1 MNVKTDNFANH
12 PKELL
17 NDRKRSFTCNQ
28 CNYTGDRPGNLKKKK
43 HVLVHNGS
51 CTCCDNSSSASS
63 SLKSHTMIHSRKPFS
78 SKQCNYSFTRSSHFK
93 THMLIHSG
101 EKLYSCSHCYAMHC
115 SPPAQQLVIPKI
127 TSVPIQEKN
136 RFIVI
141 NATIQAPW
149 HIWNDTNSSTPE
161 KSSSA
166 AHNVAS
172 HVQEMLISKITSR
185 FTQEKSR
192 SNAIYATIQA
202 LELLMWKNTSALTLE
217 RSPSN
222 AISAIILA
230 LKLVLWIYT
239 CANTLEKSRSSV
251 VNVISLVKASA
262 IFGSTWWKLHTL
274 HLQKYNKANRVKAP
288 PRGFEAYKKYSSVF
302 CSFQDRQPKS
312 NFYWN
317 WVRVSTK
324 KYF

>member
-1 MNVKTDNFANH
+1 MVIAHVVITLPQHPLPSRWFIPSVPNNVIIPSHD
-12 PKELL
+12 LL
-17 NDRKRSFTCNQ
+17 ISRHTCWFIQ
-28 CNYTGDRPGNLKKKK
+28 EKSYTAARI
-43 HVLVHNGS
+43 V
-51 CTCCDNSSSASS
+51 AS
-63 SLKSHTMIHSRKPFS
+63 
-78 SKQCNYSFTRSSHFK
+78 
-93 THMLIHSG
+93 
-101 EKLYSCSHCYAMHC
+101 
-115 SPPAQQLVIPKI
+115 PAQQLVISKI

-172 HVQEMLISKITSR
+172 HVQEMVISKITSGS
-185 FTQEKSR
+185 TQEKSR

-217 RSPSN
+217 RSPEN

-239 CANTLEKSRSSV
+239 CANTLEKSCSTV
-251 VNVISLVKASA
+251 VSVISLAKASA
-262 IFGSTWWKLHTL
+262 IFGSMWWKKH
-274 HLQKYNKANRVKAP
+274 AAP
-288 PRGFEAYKKYSSVF
+288 P
-302 CSFQDRQPKS
+302 
-312 NFYWN
+312 NI
-317 WVRVSTK
+317 
-324 KYF
+324 

>member
-1 MNVKTDNFANH
+1 MNVETENFANH

-17 NDRKRSFTCNQ
+17 NDRRGPSLATNATTQAIDLAIWRKKNMFWFIMVLAHVVITLPQHPLPSRATRWFIPEKNLSVPNNVITPSHDLLISRHTCWFIQEKSFTAA
-28 CNYTGDRPGNLKKKK
+28 RI
-43 HVLVHNGS
+43 V
-51 CTCCDNSSSASS
+51 AS
-63 SLKSHTMIHSRKPFS
+63 
-78 SKQCNYSFTRSSHFK
+78 
-93 THMLIHSG
+93 
-101 EKLYSCSHCYAMHC
+101 
-115 SPPAQQLVIPKI
+115 PAQQLVIPKI

-172 HVQEMLISKITSR
+172 HVQEMVISKITSGS
-185 FTQEKSR
+185 TQEKSR

-217 RSPSN
+217 RSPAN

-251 VNVISLVKASA
+251 VSVISLAKASA
-262 IFGSTWWKLHTL
+262 IFGSTCWKKTRCTSKLIT
-274 HLQKYNKANRVKAP
+274 RP
-288 PRGFEAYKKYSSVF
+288 TG
-302 CSFQDRQPKS
+302 
-312 NFYWN
+312 
-317 WVRVSTK
+317 
-324 KYF
+324 

>member
-1 MNVKTDNFANH
+1 MNVETDNLANH

-17 NDRKRSFTCNQ
+17 NDRTSIETNATTQAIDLAKNMFWFIMVLAHVVITLPQHPLPSRATRWFIPEKNLSVPNNVITPSHDLLISRHTCWFIQEKSFTAA
-28 CNYTGDRPGNLKKKK
+28 RI
-43 HVLVHNGS
+43 V
-51 CTCCDNSSSASS
+51 AS
-63 SLKSHTMIHSRKPFS
+63 
-78 SKQCNYSFTRSSHFK
+78 
-93 THMLIHSG
+93 
-101 EKLYSCSHCYAMHC
+101 
-115 SPPAQQLVIPKI
+115 PAQQLVIPKI

-172 HVQEMLISKITSR
+172 HVQEMVISKITSGS
-185 FTQEKSR
+185 TQEKSR

-222 AISAIILA
+222 AISGQCNFSC
-230 LKLVLWIYT
+230 KSFGHLWKHEMKQYI
-239 CANTLEKSRSSV
+239 
-251 VNVISLVKASA
+251 
-262 IFGSTWWKLHTL
+262 
-274 HLQKYNKANRVKAP
+274 AP
-288 PRGFEAYKKYSSVF
+288 
-302 CSFQDRQPKS
+302 Q
-312 NFYWN
+312 NL
-317 WVRVSTK
+317 
-324 KYF
+324 

>member
-1 MNVKTDNFANH
+1 MNVETDNFANH

-28 CNYTGDRPGNLKKKK
+28 CNYTGDRPGNLKRKNMFWFIMVLA
-43 HVLVHNGS
+43 HVVITLPQHPLPSRATRWFIPEKNLSVPNNVITPSHDLLIS
-51 CTCCDNSSSASS
+51 RHTCWFIQE
-63 SLKSHTMIHSRKPFS
+63 K
-78 SKQCNYSFTRSSHFK
+78 SFTAARIVAS
-93 THMLIHSG
+93 
-101 EKLYSCSHCYAMHC
+101 
-115 SPPAQQLVIPKI
+115 PAQQLVIPKI

-172 HVQEMLISKITSR
+172 HVQEMVISKITSGS
-185 FTQEKSR
+185 TQEKSR

-202 LELLMWKNTSALTLE
+202 LELLMWKNTSALTPE

-239 CANTLEKSRSSV
+239 CANTREKSHSSV
-251 VNVISLVKASA
+251 VSVISLVKASA
-262 IFGSTWWKLHTL
+262 IFGSTWWKKH
-274 HLQKYNKANRVKAP
+274 AAP
-288 PRGFEAYKKYSSVF
+288 P
-302 CSFQDRQPKS
+302 
-312 NFYWN
+312 NI
-317 WVRVSTK
+317 
-324 KYF
+324 